1 MTRLAHTARRTTG
14 LLVSAAALAAVG
26 GLTWWGALAP
36 RATSPQVQAHG
47 VPAPSSAISYVC
59 PAGPSDTIG
68 AVTVGRASTSTAITS
83 LTASGS
89 LSYDGE
95 TLTAEPTWSGRDA
108 DGGVIRLEESGAD
121 ASASASAGE
130 TASPSASASASE
142 QNGGAAGVVSSLS
155 SDGDLRGLTT
165 ASCTP
170 PSAVS
175 WIVGGSS
182 AVGSSSELRL
192 TNPGSTSVTARV
204 TLLGS
209 TGELALPSGGV
220 VAVPAGET
228 RTVLLETAS
237 DASDRVAVGV
247 EADDGALGVSLATE
261 SLDGETPAGTEV
273 LTPGAAP
280 STDLTVPGVLLT
292 KAADQGEEEKDGATS
307 SDAPAVRVANPGTE
321 PAAVTLTMEGEH
333 GSEVLPGAE
342 SVTIDPGAVF
352 DVSLAGVEA
361 GAYGVHVTS
370 DQPVAAAV
378 RLVRSAG
385 EHPETSGALVHDV
398 AWAQAGEA
406 AAVQSGTVSMPRANG
421 MTPQLLLT
429 SSGAA
434 ALGDTTVHLASA
446 DGTWSTDV
454 DVPAGTTVAAKVP
467 DDVDAVTLSGEPGR
481 DVTAAVVVTAKV
493 KGDAAGTLIS
503 TLNPVAD
510 AQALGERRVRLG

>member
-1 MTRLAHTARRTTG
+1 MTRLARAARRTGG
-14 LLVSAAALAAVG
+14 LAVSAAALAAVG
-26 GLTWWGALAP
+26 GLTWWGAVAP
-36 RATSPQVQAHG
+36 RATSPQVAAHA
-47 VPAPSSAISYVC
+47 VPAPSSAVSYVC

-68 AVTVGRASTSTAITS
+68 AVTVGKATTGTAITS
-83 LTASGS
+83 LTGTGT

-95 TLTAEPTWSGRDA
+95 TLKADPTWSGKDA
-108 DGGVIRLEESGAD
+108 EGGVIRLEESA
-121 ASASASAGE
+121 AS
-130 TASPSASASASE
+130 ASPSATASPTASSTAAAGSARE
-142 QNGGAAGVVSSLS
+142 RGGASGVVTSLS
-155 SDGDLRGLTT
+155 PDGDLRGLTT
-165 ASCTP
+165 ASCAP

-175 WIVGGSS
+175 WIVGGSA
-182 AVGSSSELRL
+182 AVGSSAELRL
-192 TNPGSTSVTARV
+192 TNPGSTSVTAHV

-209 TGELALPSGGV
+209 TGELSLPSGGAV
-220 VAVPAGET
+220 SVPAGET
-228 RTVLLETAS
+228 RTVLLETAP

-280 STDLTVPGVLLT
+280 STDLTVPGVVLT
-292 KAADQGEEEKDGATS
+292 KAADQGEEEKDGASS

-321 PAAVTLTMEGEH
+321 PATVTLTIEGEH

-352 DVSLAGVEA
+352 DVSLAGVTP
-361 GAYGVHVTS
+361 GAYGVRVTS

-385 EHPETSGALVHDV
+385 EYPEASGVLVHDV
-398 AWAQAGEA
+398 AWAQAGQPS
-406 AAVQSGTVSMPRANG
+406 AVQAGTVSMPRSDG

-429 SSGAA
+429 SSGDA

-446 DGTWSTDV
+446 DGGWSTDV
-454 DVPAGTTVAAKVP
+454 DVPVGTTVAAKVP
-467 DDVDAVTLSGEPGR
+467 DDVDAVTMSGAPGR

-503 TLNPVAD
+503 TLSPVAD
-510 AQALGERRVRLG
+510 AQALAERRIRLG

>member
-1 MTRLAHTARRTTG
+1 MTRLARAARRTTG
-14 LLVSAAALAAVG
+14 LLVSAAAVVAVG

-36 RATSPQVQAHG
+36 RATSPQVEPHG
-47 VPAPSSAISYVC
+47 VPAPASAVSYVC

-68 AVTVGRASTSTAITS
+68 AVTVGKATTSTAVTS
-83 LTASGS
+83 LNPSGS

-95 TLTAEPTWSGRDA
+95 TLTADPTWSGKGA
-108 DGGVIRLEESGAD
+108 DGGVIRLED
-121 ASASASAGE
+121 AAS
-130 TASPSASASASE
+130 ASPSATASASPTA
-142 QNGGAAGVVSSLS
+142 GAAATAPGQRGSATGVVTSLS

-175 WIVGGSS
+175 WIVGGSA

-209 TGELALPSGGV
+209 TGELTLPSGGV

-237 DASDRVAVGV
+237 DGSDRVAVGV
-247 EADDGALGVSLATE
+247 EAEDGALGVSLATE

-273 LTPGAAP
+273 MTPGAAP

-292 KAADQGEEEKDGATS
+292 EAAGQGQEEKDGATS
-307 SDAPAVRVANPGTE
+307 SDAPAVRVANPGSE
-321 PAAVTLTMEGEH
+321 PATVTLTMEGEH

-352 DVSLAGVEA
+352 DVSLAGVDA

-378 RLVRSAG
+378 RLVRSDG
-385 EHPETSGALVHDV
+385 QYPEASGALVHDV
-398 AWAQAGEA
+398 AWAQAGEPS
-406 AAVQSGTVSMPRANG
+406 AVRAGSVSMPRSNG
-421 MTPQLLLT
+421 MSPQLLLG
-429 SSGAA
+429 SSGDA
-434 ALGDTTVHLASA
+434 ALGDTTVHLTSA
-446 DGTWSTDV
+446 DGSWSTDV
-454 DVPAGTTVAAKVP
+454 DVPAGTTVTAKVP
-467 DDVDAVTLSGEPGR
+467 DDVDAVTMSGEPGR
-481 DVTAAVVVTAKV
+481 DVTAAVVVTATV

-503 TLNPVAD
+503 ALTPVAD
-510 AQALGERRVRLG
+510 SQALAERRLRLG